1 LITQQQRAAKDY
13 NIRAGNRVAFRFE
26 GKTIVGVVN
35 RITRRATILV
45 EDSRGER
52 FSDGKRYLKYYV
64 PIHQLRPI
72 A

>member
-1 LITQQQRAAKDY
+1 
-13 NIRAGNRVAFRFE
+13 
-26 GKTIVGVVN
+26 VN